1 MGWTPA
7 QLPSLDGK
15 TYAITGGNSGLGL
28 EAACILASKG
38 ARVVITSRSDKNAE
52 TALAEIRRRVP
63 EASVSSVRLDL
74 ASLKSVDE
82 CASALAEACPTLD
95 ALVNN
100 AGVMQTP
107 KLRTAEG
114 FELQIGTN
122 HLGHFRLA
130 SKLLPRIEASGG
142 RIVAVSS
149 IVHKMGRI
157 DLSDL
162 NYETR
167 AYDPTD
173 AYGQSKLANLMFAL
187 ELHRRLVA
195 RGSKASAYGA
205 HPGYAATNLQSAG
218 VGLDGGS
225 KFLRALY
232 KVTNAVMAQSAERG
246 AYPLALAAADPSAR
260 PGAYYGP
267 TGFYQAS
274 GPVGESYVAPR
285 AKDETVAR
293 ALWEKTEALVGP
305 FFST

>member
-7 QLPSLDGK
+7 QLPALSGK

-28 EAACILASKG
+28 EAACILTGKG

-52 TALAEIRRRVP
+52 QALAEIRRRVP
-63 EASVSSVRLDL
+63 SAQVSAVRLDL

-82 CASALAEACPTLD
+82 AAAAIQAACPTLD

-107 KLRTAEG
+107 LMRTAEG

-122 HLGHFRLA
+122 HLGHFRLDA
-130 SKLLPRIEASGG
+130 KLFPLLERSGG

-149 IVHKMGRI
+149 VAHRTGRI
-157 DLSDL
+157 DLDDL
-162 NYETR
+162 QFER
-167 AYDPTD
+167 RRYDPTV
-173 AYGQSKLANLMFAL
+173 AYCQSKLANLMFAL
-187 ELHRRLVA
+187 ELNRRLTA
-195 RGSKASAYGA
+195 RGSKVTAYGA

-218 VGLDGGS
+218 VGLEGGS
-225 KFLRALY
+225 KFLRAFY
-232 KVTNAVMAQSAERG
+232 KMSNAVVAQSAEKG

-267 TGFYQAS
+267 TGLFQAS
-274 GPVGESYVAPR
+274 GPVGESYMDAR
-285 AKDETVAR
+285 ARDEAVAR
-293 ALWEKTEALVGP
+293 GLWEKSEALVGA
-305 FFST
+305 FFPA